1 MSSDDRPSVLVVG
14 VGNPD
19 RGDDAVGPAVTA
31 RLRGRVPTH
40 VRVLERSGDM
50 LALIEEWED
59 LSNVLVVDAAAPNGL
74 PGRIHRLDLTNQP
87 LPVGFACAST
97 HAFGIAEA
105 VELGRSLGRLPRHLV
120 IYLIEGEH
128 FETGGSLTPAVAKA
142 VDMVADSILAEIAA
156 IAEARQPKRGNDNA

>member
-1 MSSDDRPSVLVVG
+1 MSDDDRPSVLVVG

-19 RGDDAVGPAVTA
+19 RGDDAVGLEVAA
-31 RLRGRVPTH
+31 RLRGRMPSG
-40 VRVLERSGDM
+40 VRIFERSGDM
-50 LALIEEWED
+50 LALIEDWED
-59 LSNVLVVDAAAPNGL
+59 LSNVLVVDAAALNGL

-87 LPVGFACAST
+87 LPIGFARAST
-97 HAFGIAEA
+97 HAFGVAEA
-105 VELGRSLGRLPRHLV
+105 VELGRSLGRFPRRLV

-156 IAEARQPKRGNDNA
+156 ITAVRRPKRDNDNA